1 MKKLLTIITIFII
14 GFLGCQS
21 SNSDSEKKPG
31 TSTALA
37 FEMRTLE
44 GSRISSTEFIGN
56 VQVVDFWATWC
67 RPCIKEIPDYNFL
80 NRKFKNDNVKMIG
93 IAMDSGDTQIIKSF
107 VSKYNMEYSIYI
119 GDAKTSA
126 AFGGIQ
132 VFPTTFVID
141 QKGNIQKKFIGAH
154 PKKIKAIE
162 LLVKNLLAK
171 E

>member
-1 MKKLLTIITIFII
+1 MKKLLTIITIFSIV
-14 GFLGCQS
+14 FLGCQS
-21 SNSDSEKKPG
+21 SNSDPEKKPE
-31 TSTALA
+31 TSTSLA

-44 GSRISSTEFIGN
+44 GRRIYSTEFIGN

-67 RPCIKEIPDYNFL
+67 QPCIKEIPDYNLL
-80 NRKFKNDNVKMIG
+80 NRKFKNDNFKMIG
-93 IAMDSGDTQIIKSF
+93 IAMDSGDAQIIKSF

-132 VFPTTFVID
+132 VFPTTFIID
-141 QKGNIQKKFIGAH
+141 QKGNIQKKFIGAR

-162 LLVKNLLAK
+162 SLVEKLLAK
-171 E
+171 K